1 MNTPKEDFRDQ
12 FKKTL
17 QTIIQYQVK
26 LGKLQRNQTNTRN
39 ILEMKEC
46 LSTIQRTL
54 EFSSVLA
61 KISASSMA
69 GKINVSFRLVKKAI
83 NSHATITSKV
93 N

>member
-17 QTIIQYQVK
+17 QTIIQCQVK
-26 LGKLQRNQTNTRN
+26 LGKVYRNQTNTRN

-69 GKINVSFRLVKKAI
+69 GKIVPFRLVKNAI
-83 NSHATITSKV
+83 NSHANITCKV